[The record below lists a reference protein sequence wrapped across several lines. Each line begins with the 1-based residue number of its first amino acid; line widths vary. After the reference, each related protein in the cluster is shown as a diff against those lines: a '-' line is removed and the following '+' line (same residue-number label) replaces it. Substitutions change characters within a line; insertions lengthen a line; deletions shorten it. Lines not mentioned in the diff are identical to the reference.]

1 MPGILKNPSE
11 RIANRWRRFWLK
23 RSGPRGFGRFAAR
36 LASLNTH
43 PYHQRAWF
51 ADLSPKGFVACS
63 AVLTH
68 PDVRLGV
75 SVYIGDKVII
85 SNSGNGGPIELGDR
99 VHLYGDSFVDTGS
112 GGSIQIGAGTHI
124 QPGCHLHAHISEIR
138 IGRQVEIAPCCAFYN
153 YDHGMLPGVPIMEQP
168 LKSKGGI
175 FVGDGAWIGHGVTV
189 LQGVR
194 IGEGA
199 VIAAGAVV
207 VHDVPEN
214 AIAAGVPAR
223 VVGHR
228 TAADESPS
236 ENKITPITTNSL
248 AGSKE
253 LIRKI

>member
-1 MPGILKNPSE
+1 
-11 RIANRWRRFWLK
+11 
-23 RSGPRGFGRFAAR
+23 
-36 LASLNTH
+36 
-43 PYHQRAWF
+43 
-51 ADLSPKGFVACS
+51 
-63 AVLTH
+63 
-68 PDVRLGV
+68 
-75 SVYIGDKVII
+75 
-85 SNSGNGGPIELGDR
+85 
-99 VHLYGDSFVDTGS
+99 
-112 GGSIQIGAGTHI
+112 
-124 QPGCHLHAHISEIR
+124 
-138 IGRQVEIAPCCAFYN
+138 
-153 YDHGMLPGVPIMEQP
+153 
-168 LKSKGGI
+168 
-175 FVGDGAWIGHGVTV
+175 VGDGAWIGHGVTV

>member
-1 MPGILKNPSE
+1 
-11 RIANRWRRFWLK
+11 
-23 RSGPRGFGRFAAR
+23 
-36 LASLNTH
+36 
-43 PYHQRAWF
+43 
-51 ADLSPKGFVACS
+51 
-63 AVLTH
+63 
-68 PDVRLGV
+68 VRLGE
-75 SVYIGDKVII
+75 SVYIGDKLII
-85 SNSGNGGPIELGDR
+85 SKGIDGGPIELRDR

-112 GGSIQIGAGTHI
+112 GGSIMIGAGTHI
-124 QPGCHLHAHISEIR
+124 QPGCHMHAHISEIR

-207 VHDVPEN
+207 VHDVPDN

-228 TAADESPS
+228 TAACESS
-236 ENKITPITTNSL
+236 LENKITPINTT
-248 AGSKE
+248 GSARARE

>member
-1 MPGILKNPSE
+1 MSGISKNLRE
-11 RIANRWRRFWLK
+11 RIANRWCRFWLK
-23 RSGPRGFGRFAAR
+23 RSGMRGFGRIAAR
-36 LASLNTH
+36 LASLTTH

-51 ADLSPKGFVACS
+51 ADLSPRGFVAGS
-63 AVLTH
+63 AVISH
-68 PDVRLGV
+68 PDVRLGEN
-75 SVYIGDKVII
+75 VYIGDKVII
-85 SNSGNGGPIELGDR
+85 SKGGDGGPVELGDR

-112 GGSIQIGAGTHI
+112 GGSITIGAGTHI
-124 QPGCHLHAHISEIR
+124 QPGCHIHAHISGIR

-175 FVGDGAWIGHGVTV
+175 YVGDGAWIGHGVTV

-207 VHDVPEN
+207 VHDVPDN

-223 VVGHR
+223 VIGRR
-228 TAADESPS
+228 TAADESPA
-236 ENKITPITTNSL
+236 ENKITPITTSGL
-248 AGSKE
+248 ADSKK